1 MFFPIVKHINES
13 IPDFAR
19 RPQGSRM
26 KSVAP
31 DATAPSEDAVHTLR
45 DAYGESLQPA
55 GEHADVQCLDEEMD
69 VIVLDRELQNSET
82 VARRLCQPSADGRED
97 RVHAKRR

>member
-1 MFFPIVKHINES
+1 
-13 IPDFAR
+13 
-19 RPQGSRM
+19 M

-69 VIVLDRELQNSET
+69 VIV
-82 VARRLCQPSADGRED
+82 ADC
-97 RVHAKRR
+97 